1 VHQPYQPY
9 RLRRPRFD
17 ARFAWLVW
25 GLAVTFV
32 VYLFSF
38 QTGYSIV
45 NPSVQKDVGLSVA
58 QVATIAA
65 VYTWVFAICQFFGG
79 ALLDRLGSRKVL
91 PISIALVALGVFVFA
106 NAASYEMLLLSQVIV
121 AIGSCTGFVGAGYVG
136 GQWFGMAKFSFMFG
150 LVQVGAALTSAF
162 SQNLIEL
169 VLTQVSWRVLFNI
182 YGVLGIALLVAG
194 TMYIRNPVPVVARMS
209 QGVGEFFTSVLKG
222 MAEVARIPHVW
233 IASIIGAAQFGVML
247 ALGVVWAPKLLM
259 VHGLSQTVAS
269 FGASML
275 WLGLAAGSAVV
286 PWSSDYLKNR
296 KLPILVGGIVQLICL
311 VALLYVPNV
320 ETTLAFIL
328 CFVFGFANASHMLAF
343 SAAADVVQPSQ
354 IGTSAAIVNGIMFIV
369 GGIMISGPGVRIG
382 VGIESG
388 IEPRSLDHQAS
399 RVTIMTPVTAML
411 KRAHHTGRTR
421 RCMPPSVV
429 DSSAI
434 RHRARRA
441 VAHIRSS
448 QFPVLCQKF
457 PVRRIEFPVSVPP
470 EFVGTRLKIRDK
482 WVAIGVGWGANFFKF
497 PVIFPVYQ
505 GICPKPSVPSGA
517 GIIIEILVAAAK
529 ADNIR
534 PC

>member
-182 YGVLGIALLVAG
+182 YGVLGIL
-194 TMYIRNPVPVVARMS
+194 
-209 QGVGEFFTSVLKG
+209 
-222 MAEVARIPHVW
+222 AEVARIPHVW